1 MRHDTPPPAQTG
13 PERPGKPDQ
22 AAPPRDRS
30 PDTTADVTAEADDPD
45 PYAREFA
52 IDELT
57 GPGDED

>member
-1 MRHDTPPPAQTG
+1 MRQQT
-13 PERPGKPDQ
+13 
-22 AAPPRDRS
+22 PRDEPGGEHPEQ
-30 PDTTADVTAEADDPD
+30 PDRPDRARDANPDVVAEADDPD